1 MFTQAE
7 WARAH
12 ADRDYAIKKHSTV
25 QAVEATEK
33 WVRVQWCDWVASFS
47 LPSKQIW
54 EQQSLR
60 SWSSILRQRLFTCA
74 LSSFLADDYG
84 ALAEEVL
91 TPRECMVARA
101 ANQHLTDR
109 PTTAAAPAKPLVYL
123 EKNL

>member
-1 MFTQAE
+1 
-7 WARAH
+7 
-12 ADRDYAIKKHSTV
+12 V

-74 LSSFLADDYG
+74 LTSFLADDY
-84 ALAEEVL
+84 ALAEEV
-91 TPRECMVARA
+91 
-101 ANQHLTDR
+101 
-109 PTTAAAPAKPLVYL
+109 
-123 EKNL
+123 